1 MSSTLRKAQLS
12 KAVKVIKASMAIR
25 PFLGSILAIAS
36 AAGGV
41 PAALA
46 AQPLRAPCTGEV
58 LASVGAEGVA
68 KALAAPAGL
77 AGTIH
82 GFPTADH
89 GTTAVMSVR
98 ADNDFFNARQI
109 NLISQN
115 ESVSELLNTLKR
127 NDGACIRGTIVPLG
141 TEQIHVNVSEIAV
154 LDLQNDPYPDLP
166 PYEYRGPT
174 AESLPPGGKLVARM
188 HASAPGMLLV
198 EVVDRVMPLVVRNPA
213 SIPADLYRFDTVEFS
228 YDKAQ
233 SPGSPVHLVL
243 NESLNPPIKITDS
256 IRAQNG
262 KQTRVVGYL
271 ALFPRSPLI
280 SRDTYAINVDQN
292 GIQTSYTL
300 VNFDNPEIFEKLQRA
315 LEQAWKSDTS
325 KISRGRNYFL
335 NGRVSVAIKG
345 KLNMVSPSQANPQ
358 IIVDDFNAL
367 KIDWVP
373 SVE

>member
-1 MSSTLRKAQLS
+1 MSIGNTLGKANLS
-12 KAVKVIKASMAIR
+12 KAYR
-25 PFLGSILAIAS
+25 PFLGTIFAIAS
-36 AAGGV
+36 AAGGIA
-41 PAALA
+41 PALA
-46 AQPLRAPCTGEV
+46 AQPSLAPCTGEI
-58 LASVGAEGVA
+58 LASVASEDVA
-68 KALAAPAGL
+68 KALGAPAGL

-82 GFPTADH
+82 GFPTEDH
-89 GTTAVMSVR
+89 RVTAVMSVR

-115 ESVSELLNTLKR
+115 DSVTELLGTLKR
-127 NDGACIRGTIVPLG
+127 NDGVCVRGSVAAFG
-141 TEQIHVNVSEIAV
+141 NDQIHVNVTEIAV

-174 AESLPPGGKLVARM
+174 AESLPPSGKLVGRI
-188 HASAPGMLLV
+188 HAAAPGMLLV

-213 SIPADLYRFDTVEFS
+213 SIPDGLYRFDTVEFA
-228 YDKAQ
+228 YEKAN
-233 SPGSPVHLVL
+233 STGSPVHLVL
-243 NESLNPPIKITDS
+243 NESMNPPIKVTDS
-256 IRAQNG
+256 IRARNG
-262 KQTRVVGYL
+262 QKTRVVGYL

-335 NGRVSVAIKG
+335 NGRVSVAIEG

-358 IIVDDFNAL
+358 IIVDDFKAL
-367 KIDWVP
+367 KIE